1 MHNAMNNKISVYVLL
16 LSWMVM
22 APLWSQLGGSSTY
35 TFLKLPQSA
44 RIEALGGYTVALMD
58 HDPAQ
63 AFQNPSLL
71 NPKMHHQ
78 VAASFNAYFAN
89 IGYGSFAYARHWE
102 KVGTFF
108 GGVQYL
114 DYGAF
119 KGTDETGQFTGNF
132 YARDQALMVGYS
144 RSFFDSLLYVGAS
157 AKFIYSQYESYLSIG
172 SAFDLAATYQSKN
185 RRTHAS
191 LVFRNIGSQWV
202 PFTSG
207 QYEHLPFEIVAGF
220 SHELEHLPLRLMVTT
235 ANLQRPDLGW
245 NDATGRF
252 EVDPLTG
259 DTVDTRISFGS
270 NLIRHFILGAELM
283 PFKRH
288 LFIRLGYNFMRSGEL
303 SVEQAGGAIGLT
315 YGFGIRI
322 SHFTFSYG
330 RAEYH
335 PAGSPNHFS
344 LQVNLG
350 GFKKGSRGNQDPRL
364 RSQVQP

>member
-1 MHNAMNNKISVYVLL
+1 MHKVMNNRFVVYVFFIH
-16 LSWMVM
+16 WVATIPM
-22 APLWSQLGGSSTY
+22 WGQLGGSSTY
-35 TFLKLPQSA
+35 NFLKLPQSA

-58 HDPAQ
+58 QDPAS

-78 VAASFNAYFAN
+78 VSASFNAYFAN
-89 IGYGSFAYARHWE
+89 IGYGSFGYARHW
-102 KVGTFF
+102 KGIGTFF

-144 RSFFDSLLYVGAS
+144 RSFFDSLLYLGAS
-157 AKFIYSQYESYLSIG
+157 AKFIYSQYESYLSVG
-172 SAFDLAATYQSKN
+172 SALDLAATYQSKN

-191 LVFRNIGSQWV
+191 LVFRNIGSQWI

-207 QYEHLPFEIVAGF
+207 QYEPLPFEIVAGF
-220 SHELEHLPLRLMVTT
+220 THELEHLPLRLMVTT

-245 NDATGRF
+245 DDATGRF
-252 EVDPLTG
+252 QVDPLTG
-259 DTVDTRISFGS
+259 DTIDTRISFGS

-303 SVEQAGGAIGLT
+303 SVDQAGGAIGLT

-350 GFKKGSRGNQDPRL
+350 GFNKAAKGESDPRL
-364 RSQVQP
+364 RAKP